1 MAPHIK
7 MIWEILLRQV
17 NYHFFL
23 LDEEHPLVDIY
34 LAKKIGNPFFENS
47 GDNIKFQKMTE
58 EYKHPANLLSLNL
71 PKFNP
76 EIERSQQ
83 NKKKPPL

>member
-1 MAPHIK
+1 MVPHIK

-47 GDNIKFQKMTE
+47 GDNIKISK
-58 EYKHPANLLSLNL
+58 ND
-71 PKFNP
+71 
-76 EIERSQQ
+76 
-83 NKKKPPL
+83 